1 MVNIETLES
10 VLELIQSKDVQEK
23 AEEVARLFFSNGNIT
38 VNLLPIITFAFFSAL
53 LLLPLLLPAYD
64 ALTGLYSSALGLSN
78 VAYSSNQYNPV
89 SGYGYSARTSAG
101 TLELSEDQ
109 KALYPE
115 IAELREKIEKL
126 QEDEYNLR
134 TQIYYGQYDNT
145 AADKAAYT
153 Y

>member
-10 VLELIQSKDVQEK
+10 VLELIQNKDVQEK

-53 LLLPLLLPAYD
+53 RTVYEKYFIEMTNIFLVLLPLLLPAYD

-101 TLELSEDQ
+101 TVSF
-109 KALYPE
+109 
-115 IAELREKIEKL
+115 
-126 QEDEYNLR
+126 
-134 TQIYYGQYDNT
+134 
-145 AADKAAYT
+145 
-153 Y
+153 